1 MTQNGRAT
9 AIACVR
15 GGDTFPNLYG
25 MVRFIP
31 RGSCTLVVAEISNLP
46 ATDTDFFAFHIH
58 EGGNCSG
65 IDFSNTGSHYNPND
79 REHPQH
85 AGDLPSLL
93 SCGGSAFLAVLTDRF
108 RVKDILGKTVVI
120 HSQPDDFTTQPSGN
134 AGNKIACGVICK
146 A

>member
-1 MTQNGRAT
+1 MTQNGRTT

-31 RGSCTLVVAEISNLP
+31 RGNRTLVVAEIRNLP
-46 ATDTDFFAFHIH
+46 ATNTEFFAFHIH

-65 IDFSNTGSHYNPND
+65 TDFFNTGSHYNPND

-85 AGDLPSLL
+85 AWDLPSLL

-134 AGNKIACGVICK
+134 AGNKLACGVICK